1 MAKVYVLSH
10 GHTCIAHRFGA
21 ASFDNRQIK
30 AIYDSEEKVI
40 GHIRQNVG
48 YRVELLSS
56 QDRFDEYPV
65 IENFKECT
73 KLIYAMTAD
82 YNETEF
88 QYYIYE
94 TYDVQ

>member
-10 GHTCIAHRFGA
+10 GHWCLAHRCGVS
-21 ASFDNRQIK
+21 SFDNRQIK

-40 GHIRQNVG
+40 DHIRQNVG
-48 YRVELLSS
+48 HRVNLLSS
-56 QDRFDEYPV
+56 QNRFDEYPV
-65 IENFKECT
+65 IENFEELT
-73 KLIYAMTAD
+73 RLIYARTKDD
-82 YNETEF
+82 YATES